1 MNYTHIL
8 MIPKNGKLKDL
19 TQNPNN
25 KTKKINTLYQSWN
38 ITMKLTEF
46 DNKKISTAKQAL
58 NEHYSLPFNTKRMT
72 VTETKSMLS
81 RVRGLI
87 NETKS
92 SAEFYQSQ
100 TSPSYMKLVFMEQA
114 LADHFNYLQSLP
126 KARIVVENEE
136 VEKSQVV
143 LAAQDMVDQVQ
154 KMVEEVSDMLVKELP
169 ALTSGVQSEIGVN
182 ESETFSQ
189 QVTEA
194 LTALQASLTQ
204 SKGTLQSALNGITG
218 QGGEMAADNAFGDEA
233 PEMSADMDMSAD
245 MAAPAGGEDFS
256 VDDDISV
263 EEPDEEVP
271 VAGAGRIK
279 R

>member
-1 MNYTHIL
+1 
-8 MIPKNGKLKDL
+8 
-19 TQNPNN
+19 
-25 KTKKINTLYQSWN
+25 
-38 ITMKLTEF
+38 
-46 DNKKISTAKQAL
+46 
-58 NEHYSLPFNTKRMT
+58 MT

-81 RVRGLI
+81 KVRGLI

-92 SAEFYQSQ
+92 STEFYQSQ

-114 LADHFNYLQSLP
+114 LADHFSYLQSLP
-126 KARIVVENEE
+126 KTRIVVENEE

-143 LAAQDMVDQVQ
+143 LAAQDMVDQIQ

-182 ESETFSQ
+182 ESETFNQ

-194 LTALQASLTQ
+194 LTSVQAALTQ
-204 SKGTLQSALNGITG
+204 SKGTMQSALNGITG
-218 QGGEMAADNAFGDEA
+218 QGGDMMNPADDAFGDDSGD
-233 PEMSADMDMSAD
+233 MSADMDMSAD
-245 MAAPAGGEDFS
+245 LAGDGEEDFS
-256 VDDDISV
+256 VDDDISI

-271 VAGAGRIK
+271 VGGAGRLK

>member
-1 MNYTHIL
+1 
-8 MIPKNGKLKDL
+8 
-19 TQNPNN
+19 
-25 KTKKINTLYQSWN
+25 
-38 ITMKLTEF
+38 MKLTEF
-46 DNKKISTAKQAL
+46 YNNKISTAKQAL

-114 LADHFNYLQSLP
+114 LADHFSYLQSLP
-126 KARIVVENEE
+126 RTRIVVENEE

-263 EEPDEEVP
+263 EEPEEVP

>member
-1 MNYTHIL
+1 
-8 MIPKNGKLKDL
+8 
-19 TQNPNN
+19 
-25 KTKKINTLYQSWN
+25 
-38 ITMKLTEF
+38 MKLTEF
-46 DNKKISTAKQAL
+46 DNKKISTAAKAL

-81 RVRGLI
+81 KVRGLI

-114 LADHFNYLQSLP
+114 LADHFSYLQSLP
-126 KARIVVENEE
+126 KTRIVIENEE

-182 ESETFSQ
+182 ESESFNQ

-194 LTALQASLTQ
+194 LTSLQAALTQ

-218 QGGEMAADNAFGDEA
+218 QGGDMMGGNTADDAFGDDGDV
-233 PEMSADMDMSAD
+233 SADLDMDMSGD
-245 MAAPAGGEDFS
+245 LAGDGEDDFS

-263 EEPDEEVP
+263 EEPEEEVP
-271 VAGAGRIK
+271 VAGAGRAK

>member
-1 MNYTHIL
+1 
-8 MIPKNGKLKDL
+8 
-19 TQNPNN
+19 
-25 KTKKINTLYQSWN
+25 
-38 ITMKLTEF
+38 
-46 DNKKISTAKQAL
+46 
-58 NEHYSLPFNTKRMT
+58 
-72 VTETKSMLS
+72 MLS
-81 RVRGLI
+81 KVRGLI

-126 KARIVVENEE
+126 RTRIVVENEE

-182 ESETFSQ
+182 ESETFNQ

-194 LTALQASLTQ
+194 LTSVQAALTQ

-263 EEPDEEVP
+263 EEPEEVP

>member
-1 MNYTHIL
+1 
-8 MIPKNGKLKDL
+8 
-19 TQNPNN
+19 
-25 KTKKINTLYQSWN
+25 
-38 ITMKLTEF
+38 MKLTEF

-81 RVRGLI
+81 KVRGLI

-92 SAEFYQSQ
+92 SNEFYQSQ

-114 LADHFNYLQSLP
+114 LADHFSYLQSLP
-126 KARIVVENEE
+126 KTRIVVENEE

-143 LAAQDMVDQVQ
+143 LAAQDMVDQIQ

-182 ESETFSQ
+182 ESETFNQ

-194 LTALQASLTQ
+194 LTSVQAALTQ
-204 SKGTLQSALNGITG
+204 SKGTMQSALNGITG
-218 QGGEMAADNAFGDEA
+218 QGGDMMNPADNAFGDDSGD
-233 PEMSADMDMSAD
+233 MSADMDMSAD
-245 MAAPAGGEDFS
+245 LAGDGEEDFS
-256 VDDDISV
+256 VDDDISI

-271 VAGAGRIK
+271 VGGAGRLK

>member
-1 MNYTHIL
+1 
-8 MIPKNGKLKDL
+8 
-19 TQNPNN
+19 
-25 KTKKINTLYQSWN
+25 
-38 ITMKLTEF
+38 MKLTEF

-114 LADHFNYLQSLP
+114 LADHFSYLQSLP
-126 KARIVVENEE
+126 RTRIVVENEE

-233 PEMSADMDMSAD
+233 PEMSADMDMSAN

-263 EEPDEEVP
+263 EEPEEEVP

>member
-1 MNYTHIL
+1 
-8 MIPKNGKLKDL
+8 
-19 TQNPNN
+19 
-25 KTKKINTLYQSWN
+25 
-38 ITMKLTEF
+38 MKLTEF
-46 DNKKISTAKQAL
+46 NNNKISTAKQAL

-72 VTETKSMLS
+72 VTETKSMLGK
-81 RVRGLI
+81 VRGLI

-92 SAEFYQSQ
+92 STEFYQSQ

-114 LADHFNYLQSLP
+114 LAEHFSYLQSLP
-126 KARIVVENEE
+126 KTRIVVENEE

-182 ESETFSQ
+182 ESETFNQ

-218 QGGEMAADNAFGDEA
+218 QGGDMAADNAFDAEA
-233 PEMSADMDMSAD
+233 PEMSADVDMSAD
-245 MAAPAGGEDFS
+245 MEAPEGGEDFS

-263 EEPDEEVP
+263 EEPEEVP
-271 VAGAGRIK
+271 VAGAGRVK

>member
-1 MNYTHIL
+1 
-8 MIPKNGKLKDL
+8 
-19 TQNPNN
+19 
-25 KTKKINTLYQSWN
+25 
-38 ITMKLTEF
+38 MKLTEF
-46 DNKKISTAKQAL
+46 YNNKISTAKQAL

-81 RVRGLI
+81 KVRGLI

-92 SAEFYQSQ
+92 STEFYQSQ

-114 LADHFNYLQSLP
+114 LADHFSYLQSLP
-126 KARIVVENEE
+126 KTRIVVENEE

-143 LAAQDMVDQVQ
+143 LAAQDMVDQIQ

-182 ESETFSQ
+182 ESETFNQ

-194 LTALQASLTQ
+194 LTSVQAALTQ
-204 SKGTLQSALNGITG
+204 SKGTMQSALNGITG
-218 QGGEMAADNAFGDEA
+218 QGGDMMNPADDAFGDDSGD
-233 PEMSADMDMSAD
+233 MSADMDMSAD
-245 MAAPAGGEDFS
+245 LAGDGEEDFS
-256 VDDDISV
+256 VDDDISI

-271 VAGAGRIK
+271 VGGAGRLK

>member
-1 MNYTHIL
+1 
-8 MIPKNGKLKDL
+8 
-19 TQNPNN
+19 
-25 KTKKINTLYQSWN
+25 
-38 ITMKLTEF
+38 MKLTEF

-81 RVRGLI
+81 KVRGLI

-114 LADHFNYLQSLP
+114 LADHFSYLQSLP
-126 KARIVVENEE
+126 KTRIVVENEE

-143 LAAQDMVDQVQ
+143 LAAQDMVDQIQ

-182 ESETFSQ
+182 ESETFNQ

-263 EEPDEEVP
+263 EEPEEEVP

>member
-1 MNYTHIL
+1 
-8 MIPKNGKLKDL
+8 
-19 TQNPNN
+19 
-25 KTKKINTLYQSWN
+25 
-38 ITMKLTEF
+38 MKLTEF

-233 PEMSADMDMSAD
+233 PDMSANMDMSAD
-245 MAAPAGGEDFS
+245 LAGDGEEDFS

-263 EEPDEEVP
+263 EEPEEEVP

>member
-1 MNYTHIL
+1 
-8 MIPKNGKLKDL
+8 
-19 TQNPNN
+19 
-25 KTKKINTLYQSWN
+25 
-38 ITMKLTEF
+38 MKLTEF

-81 RVRGLI
+81 KVRGLI

-92 SAEFYQSQ
+92 STEFYQSQ

-114 LADHFNYLQSLP
+114 LADHFSYLQSLP
-126 KARIVVENEE
+126 KTRIVVENEE

-143 LAAQDMVDQVQ
+143 LAAQDMVDQIQ

-182 ESETFSQ
+182 ESETFNQ

-194 LTALQASLTQ
+194 LTSVQAALTQ
-204 SKGTLQSALNGITG
+204 SKGTMQSALNGITG
-218 QGGEMAADNAFGDEA
+218 QGGDMMNPADDAFGDD
-233 PEMSADMDMSAD
+233 SGDMDMSAD
-245 MAAPAGGEDFS
+245 LAGDGEEDFS
-256 VDDDISV
+256 VDDDISI

-271 VAGAGRIK
+271 VGGAGRLK

>member
-1 MNYTHIL
+1 
-8 MIPKNGKLKDL
+8 
-19 TQNPNN
+19 
-25 KTKKINTLYQSWN
+25 
-38 ITMKLTEF
+38 MKLTEF

-81 RVRGLI
+81 KVRGLI

-100 TSPSYMKLVFMEQA
+100 TSSSYMKLVFMEQA
-114 LADHFNYLQSLP
+114 LADHFSYLQSLP
-126 KARIVVENEE
+126 KTRIVVENEE

-143 LAAQDMVDQVQ
+143 LAAQDMVDQIQ

-182 ESETFSQ
+182 ESESFNQ

-194 LTALQASLTQ
+194 LTSVQAALTQ
-204 SKGTLQSALNGITG
+204 SKGTMQSALNGITG
-218 QGGEMAADNAFGDEA
+218 QGGDMMSPADDAFGDDSGDV
-233 PEMSADMDMSAD
+233 SADLDMDMSGD
-245 MAAPAGGEDFS
+245 LDGGDEDFS
-256 VDDDISV
+256 VDDDISI
-263 EEPDEEVP
+263 EEPEEEMP
-271 VAGAGRIK
+271 VAGAGRAK

>member
-1 MNYTHIL
+1 
-8 MIPKNGKLKDL
+8 
-19 TQNPNN
+19 
-25 KTKKINTLYQSWN
+25 
-38 ITMKLTEF
+38 
-46 DNKKISTAKQAL
+46 
-58 NEHYSLPFNTKRMT
+58 MT

-81 RVRGLI
+81 KVRGLI

-114 LADHFNYLQSLP
+114 LTDHFSYLQSLP
-126 KARIVVENEE
+126 KTRIVIENEE

-182 ESETFSQ
+182 ESESFNQ
-189 QVTEA
+189 QVTET
-194 LTALQASLTQ
+194 LTSLQAALTQ
-204 SKGTLQSALNGITG
+204 SKGTLQSALNSITG
-218 QGGEMAADNAFGDEA
+218 QGGDMMGGNSADDAFGDDGEA
-233 PEMSADMDMSAD
+233 SADLNMDMSGD
-245 MAAPAGGEDFS
+245 LAGDGEDDFN

-263 EEPDEEVP
+263 EEPEEEVP
-271 VAGAGRIK
+271 VAGAGRAK

>member
-1 MNYTHIL
+1 
-8 MIPKNGKLKDL
+8 
-19 TQNPNN
+19 
-25 KTKKINTLYQSWN
+25 
-38 ITMKLTEF
+38 MKLTEF

-81 RVRGLI
+81 KVRGLI

-92 SAEFYQSQ
+92 SNEFYQSQ

-114 LADHFNYLQSLP
+114 LADHFRYLQSLP
-126 KARIVVENEE
+126 KTRIVVENEE

-182 ESETFSQ
+182 ESETFNQ

-194 LTALQASLTQ
+194 LTALQAALTQ

-233 PEMSADMDMSAD
+233 PDMAADMDMSAD
-245 MAAPAGGEDFS
+245 VAAPGGEEDFS

-263 EEPDEEVP
+263 EEPAEEVP
-271 VAGAGRIK
+271 VGGAGRAK